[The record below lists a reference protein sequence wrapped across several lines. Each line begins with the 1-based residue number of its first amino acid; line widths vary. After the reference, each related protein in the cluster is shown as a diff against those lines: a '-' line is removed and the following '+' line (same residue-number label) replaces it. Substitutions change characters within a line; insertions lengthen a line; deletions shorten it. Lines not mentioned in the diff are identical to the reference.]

1 MANLHHKICTGI
13 VCYKPD
19 YLLLSPIINYFQEQG
34 VTVVLYL
41 NSDLGNLHDLIIKGV
56 VVLGAGN
63 NDGIA
68 KAHSELMHYAIR
80 HSYSYMVVS
89 DQDTV
94 YPENYIS
101 SMKTFVDSFKEVT
114 VVCPAWINLN
124 SETKCPEK
132 QYVLETDRMVLK
144 HAVYGDN
151 LAHGISSG
159 MFVVVDHI
167 ASKQYID
174 EKLFIDWV
182 DNDFCWSLISSGHII
197 RYNASVNLSHNLGDN
212 VKKIGKVK
220 LTTRPPIRDYY
231 IVRNSLFLILYR
243 RYKIKVKS
251 YLFVK
256 FFSHIILSLISSK
269 SLVDFK
275 ERFFLLSKAIYHS
288 LIRKLGSL

>member
-1 MANLHHKICTGI
+1 MTNLHHKICTGI

-19 YLLLSPIINYFQEQG
+19 YLLLSSIINYFQEQG

-41 NSDLGNLHDLIIKGV
+41 NSDLDKPRDFLLKGV
-56 VVLGAGN
+56 VVLGTGD

-68 KAHSELMHYAIR
+68 KAHSELMRYAIT
-80 HSYSYMVVS
+80 HSYNYMVVS

-101 SMKTFVDSFKEVT
+101 SMKEFVDSFKGVS

-124 SETKCPEK
+124 SNDNYPEK

-144 HAVYGDN
+144 HAEYGDN

-159 MFVVVDHI
+159 MFVVLERLT
-167 ASKQYID
+167 SKQYID
-174 EKLFIDWV
+174 EELFIDWV
-182 DNDFCWSLISSGHII
+182 DNDFCWSLISSGHSI
-197 RYNASVNLSHNLGDN
+197 RYNARVSLSHNLGD
-212 VKKIGKVK
+212 KVK
-220 LTTRPPIRDYY
+220 TIGRVKFTTRPPIRDYY

-275 ERFFLLSKAIYHS
+275 ERFCLLSKAIYHS
-288 LIRKLGSL
+288 LIKKLGSL